1 MRGRQSACCF
11 TGHRPDKLPWGDWE
25 KAPACQ
31 DLKRRLNQAVESA
44 YADGCRHFI
53 CGMARGADFYFAEAV
68 LALRGEKEAEDF
80 ETVVDCD
87 IDAFIPDGYIKNE
100 YLKLD
105 VYKRISAIENEEE
118 YMDMQDELI
127 DRFGDI
133 PRPVENL
140 LKVAELKATAHRAYV
155 TEVAVNR
162 QEIRMELYPKAKLD
176 VSGIPGLIGEYKNAL
191 RFVQGEKPM
200 MFYQDKRNKNKDC
213 GPMME
218 KAREILERLGG
229 LAG

>member
-1 MRGRQSACCF
+1 M
-11 TGHRPDKLPWGDWE
+11 
-25 KAPACQ
+25 
-31 DLKRRLNQAVESA
+31 LN
-44 YADGCRHFI
+44 
-53 CGMARGADFYFAEAV
+53 EAV
-68 LALRGEKEAEDF
+68 LALKGETTEEESF

-133 PRPVENL
+133 PGPVENL
-140 LKVAELKATAHRAYV
+140 LKVAELKAAAHRAYV

-176 VSGIPGLIGEYKNAL
+176 VSGIPGLIGEYKNTL

-229 LAG
+229 LAGQRG

>member
-1 MRGRQSACCF
+1 M
-11 TGHRPDKLPWGDWE
+11 
-25 KAPACQ
+25 
-31 DLKRRLNQAVESA
+31 
-44 YADGCRHFI
+44 
-53 CGMARGADFYFAEAV
+53 
-68 LALRGEKEAEDF
+68 
-80 ETVVDCD
+80 DCD

-127 DRFGDI
+127 DRFWRYPLG
-133 PRPVENL
+133 PVENL
-140 LKVAELKATAHRAYV
+140 LKVAELKAAAHRAYV
-155 TEVAVNR
+155 TRGWPSTAR
-162 QEIRMELYPKAKLD
+162 RIRMELYPKAKLD

-213 GPMME
+213 RPHDGE
-218 KAREILERLGG
+218 GQGDIGTAGG
-229 LAG
+229 TGRPEGG

>member
-1 MRGRQSACCF
+1 MR
-11 TGHRPDKLPWGDWE
+11 
-25 KAPACQ
+25 
-31 DLKRRLNQAVESA
+31 DLE
-44 YADGCRHFI
+44 I
-53 CGMARGADFYFAEAV
+53 RGAGNILGAEQHGHMEAVGYDLYCKMLNEAV
-68 LALRGEKEAEDF
+68 LALKGETTEEESF

-133 PRPVENL
+133 PGPVENL
-140 LKVAELKATAHRAYV
+140 LKVAELKAAAHRAYV

-200 MFYQDKRNKNKDC
+200 MFYQDKRNKNKDLSL
-213 GPMME
+213 
-218 KAREILERLGG
+218 IHI
-229 LAG
+229 